1 MSHHV
6 DDYITMLTD
15 QVVNGQVDLAKLEQE
30 VFRIAKQ
37 VGCQLLEEVLNS
49 VEEQVFKE
57 KPKGYESMG
66 FRTRTLSTIV
76 GDIEIRR
83 RLWKH
88 QEEVSGKQIWNY
100 KLDQL
105 LGLQSHET
113 SSPGLKEVA
122 LCMGAEK
129 SYRKASEL
137 MEKVDLGISH
147 SKIHSLIQQ
156 AGEQIRTYE
165 AEQMKT
171 EGTQGA
177 EMVVVESDGI
187 YVPRQYKKHEESE
200 KKKKGIE
207 IKVGIVY
214 EGWEA
219 TTPAGSTF
227 RLKNKKVVATEKDS
241 THYWDQVDSLLQSC
255 YDVGRVDHFLFGSD
269 GAAWGKEGA
278 LRYGRS
284 IHQVDA
290 FHFQRMIKR
299 TFGFSQKG
307 MVDTIQ
313 SLVDAGNKEGFE
325 VLIQASREK
334 HKDEEKMQ
342 KKIDKLEQFI
352 LKNWDSIPD
361 YRNRGLKL
369 PEDCRGT
376 GSIENSVDN
385 LVADRMKKQGM
396 AWSEAG
402 AGNLVRVRAAIQ
414 NGVLSEAITYVKASV
429 EQHAQPKEE
438 AVKSKAKGRP
448 KASKTVEQ
456 ATWMQAGMPALH
468 GSEQNMR
475 EFASS
480 MLRMVKNF

>member
-6 DDYITMLTD
+6 DDYITMLTEK
-15 QVVNGQVDLAKLEQE
+15 VVSGQVNLAKLEQE

-37 VGCQLLEEVLNS
+37 VGCHLLEEVLKAA
-49 VEEQVFKE
+49 EEKVFKE
-57 KPKGYESMG
+57 KPKGHESGG
-66 FRTRTLSTIV
+66 FRARTLATIV
-76 GDIEIRR
+76 GSIELKRR
-83 RLWKH
+83 VWSGK
-88 QEEVSGKQIWNY
+88 EEVSGKTVWCY
-100 KLDQL
+100 KLDEL

-129 SYRKASEL
+129 SFRKASEL

-147 SKIHSLIQQ
+147 STIHNLIQQ

-165 AEQMKT
+165 AEQTKT

-177 EMVVVESDGI
+177 KMVVVESDGI
-187 YVPRQYKKHEESE
+187 YVPRQYKKKEESE
-200 KKKKGIE
+200 KKKKGLE

-219 TTPAGSTF
+219 TTPTGGTF
-227 RLKNKKVVATEKDS
+227 RLKNKKVVATERDS
-241 THYWDQVDSLLQSC
+241 THYWNQVDGLLQNR
-255 YDVGRVDHFLFGSD
+255 YDVGKVDHFLFGSD
-269 GAAWGKEGA
+269 GAGWGKEGA

-313 SLVDAGNKEGFE
+313 SLVDANDKESFHA
-325 VLIQASREK
+325 LIIASREK
-334 HKDEEKMQ
+334 HKNEEKML
-342 KKIDKLEQFI
+342 KKIAILNTFI
-352 LKNWDSIPD
+352 LKNWESIPD
-361 YRNRGLKL
+361 YRKRGLNL

-414 NGVLSEAITYVKASV
+414 NGVLNDAITWVKAV
-429 EQHAQPKEE
+429 EEKQEQPEE
-438 AVKSKAKGRP
+438 VKSKAKGRP
-448 KASKTVEQ
+448 KTSKTVEQ
-456 ATWMQAGMPALH
+456 ATWLQAGMPALY